1 MSSNA
6 PLLRTSSHTSHKIQC
21 PSFYRF
27 QLIHSKG
34 ALLVLF
40 WDLCIG
46 IAVNV
51 FVYLPVDQIYLWI
64 TSGLAV
70 LLFGFVGDAFVSRYK
85 LIIAG
90 AYTSFAVAILLT
102 ILVLLKLESHL
113 VFLIFNQILCY
124 LLSFILAGVR
134 VNLLPFNIDQL
145 FESSGEELSAVIHWH
160 NVGPLIVS
168 LCTELLYRS
177 YYELYLH
184 SLCCICVA
192 VVLITHSLYHKFL
205 IMKPPN
211 TIAPSNPV
219 ALIIRVLCYARKHKY
234 PASRRA
240 FIYWEEE
247 APSRLDLGKKKY
259 GGPFPEEKVEDAK
272 TALKMIP
279 LLLACAIPLSFD
291 EFITGRGE
299 HIYGC
304 ENGTVASISLLSIY
318 LIMILLH
325 QFVVYP
331 CFHRYIPSMLKRI
344 GIGLIFA
351 FGVNA
356 AYVILTLKGVY
367 TSGNQFN
374 CLYSLGIANQ
384 TDPTFSMHWDV
395 YLGLPKAVIWYAF
408 QIAVFEFTLAQSP
421 VLMRG
426 TLVGLWFFIWIS
438 RQAFSYVLFLPF
450 HYYMP
455 STSSPFSRG
464 FYYFLSRV
472 ILCFISLIIF
482 ACLAMKY
489 KLRTR
494 EQQLQFHHRNN
505 LNLNDS
511 DSGSS

>member
-1 MSSNA
+1 MANNA
-6 PLLRTSSHTSHKIQC
+6 PLLRTLSSTSHRIHC

-51 FVYLPVDQIYLWI
+51 FGYLPVDQVYLWI
-64 TSGLAV
+64 TAGLAV
-70 LLFGFVGDAFVSRYK
+70 LLFGFIGDAFISRYK

-90 AYTSFAVAILLT
+90 AYISFAVVTLLT
-102 ILVLLKLESHL
+102 VLALLDLRSNF
-113 VFLIFNQILCY
+113 VVIFNQVLCY
-124 LLSFILAGVR
+124 LLSFTLAGVR

-168 LCTELLYRS
+168 LCTELGHIPNYQ
-177 YYELYLH
+177 LYLYF
-184 SLCCICVA
+184 LCCICVA
-192 VVLITHSLYHKFL
+192 VVLITHNLCGMFL
-205 IMKPPN
+205 LLKPPN
-211 TIAPSNPV
+211 TIALSNP
-219 ALIIRVLCYARKHKY
+219 LTSIIRVLCYARKHKY

-247 APSRLDLGKKKY
+247 APSRLDLGKERY
-259 GGPFPEEKVEDAK
+259 GGPFSEEKVEDVK
-272 TALKMIP
+272 TVLKIIP
-279 LLLACAIPLSFD
+279 LLLSCAIPLSYD
-291 EFITGRGE
+291 DSITGPGKKN
-299 HIYGC
+299 YGC

-325 QFVVYP
+325 QFLVYP
-331 CFHRYIPSMLKRI
+331 FFHRYIPSMLKRI
-344 GIGLIFA
+344 GIGLMFA
-351 FGVNA
+351 VALNA
-356 AYVILTLKGVY
+356 AYSVLSLKGVY

-374 CLYSLGIANQ
+374 CLYSLGVANE
-384 TDPTFSMHWDV
+384 TDPGMNWNVFFA
-395 YLGLPKAVIWYAF
+395 LPKAVARYAF

-426 TLVGLWFFIWIS
+426 TIVGLWFFIWIS
-438 RQAFSYVLFLPF
+438 RQAFGFVLLLPF
-450 HYYMP
+450 RYYMA
-455 STSSPFSRG
+455 STSSPISRG
-464 FYYFLSRV
+464 FYYFLVRA
-472 ILCFISLIIF
+472 ILCFISFIIF
-482 ACLAMKY
+482 ARLSMKY
-489 KLRTR
+489 KLRRR

-511 DSGSS
+511 ISVS